1 MFSFGN
7 FVFRSDRAPGHK
19 EFCMNDEPIFTDRS
33 QMHKTY
39 MYLYGIVGFCLA
51 GYLFMAVRYIMN
63 TGRIPWLDLVTLTIV
78 SLFIIGVSSGRST
91 YEIYDDC
98 LVVTYSSLF
107 RVRKLRIPFDVIDGS
122 FHFKVEPIKTLA
134 YKKTYRMYGSLDKR
148 NIWSLVYNIPGT
160 DKVSRILMKASD
172 EFWDALE
179 KKLPGRI
186 RIPQEDVLKHAYYHI
201 SGAEAN
207 GIGPDGKPLKPAEA
221 DADIDEETDEY
232 DDYDDE
238 DIEDADDIEDEDVT
252 DEETEEMSL
261 ADLRKKIEKE

>member
-1 MFSFGN
+1 
-7 FVFRSDRAPGHK
+7 
-19 EFCMNDEPIFTDRS
+19 MNDEPIFTDRS
-33 QMHKTY
+33 QTYKTY

-51 GYLFMAVRYIMN
+51 GYLFMAVRYMMN
-63 TGRIPWLDLVTLTIV
+63 TGRIPWLDLVTLAIV
-78 SLFIIGVSSGRST
+78 SVFIAGVSSGRST

-107 RVRKLRIPFDVIDGS
+107 RVRKLRIPYDAIDGT

-148 NIWSLVYNIPGT
+148 DIWSLVYNIPDT
-160 DKVSRILMKASD
+160 DHVSRILMKASE
-172 EFWDALE
+172 EFWQELE
-179 KKLPGRI
+179 KKLPGLI

-201 SGAEAN
+201 SGAAAR
-207 GIGPDGKPLKPAEA
+207 GIGPDGKPLKPVETEE
-221 DADIDEETDEY
+221 DDYEETDEY

-252 DEETEEMSL
+252 DEKTEEDVSEDSEKGSEKEEKEMSL
-261 ADLRKKIEKE
+261 ADLRKEIEKE

>member
-1 MFSFGN
+1 MLTKR
-7 FVFRSDRAPGHK
+7 VAP
-19 EFCMNDEPIFTDRS
+19 
-33 QMHKTY
+33 
-39 MYLYGIVGFCLA
+39 
-51 GYLFMAVRYIMN
+51 
-63 TGRIPWLDLVTLTIV
+63 
-78 SLFIIGVSSGRST
+78 
-91 YEIYDDC
+91 
-98 LVVTYSSLF
+98 
-107 RVRKLRIPFDVIDGS
+107 
-122 FHFKVEPIKTLA
+122 
-134 YKKTYRMYGSLDKR
+134 GSLDKR

-238 DIEDADDIEDEDVT
+238 NIEDADDIEDEDVT

-261 ADLRKKIEKE
+261 ADLRKEIEKE